1 LIVAS
6 GVFYGAVMGT
16 YSGLAENRLHQLLY
30 SGVKVPLLLLATF
43 LLCLPSFF
51 VVNTVAGLREDFGQV
66 LRAVVAAQAC
76 VTVALAS
83 LAPFTVVWY
92 VSSTDYPSAILFNA
106 VMFGVATAAA
116 QVVVRRY
123 YGPLIRRSSRHRL
136 LLRFWFVLYAF
147 VGIQMAWVLRPFIGD
162 PHQPVEFF
170 RSGAW
175 GNAYVVLVHLIVRVT
190 GRWDVEPMFRRWLAC
205 SVLPLALILA
215 SFYVY
220 RVLREKHLVKAQQNH
235 HHG

>member
-1 LIVAS
+1 MRACFQTIDDFLRGRGEFAIDASLAHRLRWFLLLIVAS

-16 YSGLAENRLHQLLY
+16 YSG
-30 SGVKVPLLLLATF
+30 
-43 LLCLPSFF
+43 
-51 VVNTVAGLREDFGQV
+51 
-66 LRAVVAAQAC
+66 
-76 VTVALAS
+76 

-175 GNAYVVLVHLIVRVT
+175 GNAYVVLAHLIVRVT

-220 RVLREKHLVKAQQNH
+220 HVLREKHLVKAQQNH